1 MTRALSAFLLLFVVT
16 ALPGVAQAA
25 DAKSPA
31 SADKASINTLLA
43 RASEAVRRETYRGIL
58 VYLREGQLDTLRVI
72 HRTQNGLEQ
81 ERLVSL
87 TGQPREVIRKG
98 GVVTSILPN
107 SKVVLISR
115 RKHEGLLGSVAQF
128 SAERMREHYRVR
140 DLGQRRL
147 SDRVGQLVSIEPL
160 DGYRYGYRML
170 IDEQTR
176 LPLKLD
182 LVSGSDVLEQL
193 MFTQIEFPKKIADS
207 EFEPGYD
214 IQGFRVI
221 KHEAV
226 QVEDKPVPED
236 AWKPTDLPP
245 GFELAEDGVRRVT
258 ETGFVRQMLFTD
270 GVATVSA
277 FIAPAGLRKPLE
289 GATTMGAVNAYGHVV
304 DDTQITVVG
313 EVPALTVKQIAENLV
328 RETRSASDNASP

>member
-1 MTRALSAFLLLFVVT
+1 MTRALSAFLLLFVLT
-16 ALPGVAQAA
+16 ALCAAAQAA
-25 DAKSPA
+25 EAEA
-31 SADKASINTLLA
+31 SGNSDDSINALLGQ
-43 RASEAVRRETYRGIL
+43 ASQAVRSETYRGIL

-72 HRTQNGLEQ
+72 HRMQDGLEQ

-87 TGQPREVIRKG
+87 TGQPREVIRRG

-107 SKVVLISR
+107 SEVVLISR
-115 RKHEGLLGSVAQF
+115 RKHDGLLGSVVQF
-128 SAERMREHYRVR
+128 SADRMREHYRVS
-140 DLGQRRL
+140 DMGQRRL
-147 SDRVGQLVSIEPL
+147 SDRVGRLVSIEPL

-170 IDEQTR
+170 IDDKTY

-182 LVSGSDVLEQL
+182 LVSDGNVLEQL
-193 MFTQIEFPKKIADS
+193 MFTQIEFPESINDS

-214 IQGFRVI
+214 IHGFRVI

-258 ETGFVRQMLFTD
+258 ESGYVRQMLFTD

-277 FIAPAGLRKPLE
+277 FVAPAGLRKPLQ

-304 DDTQITVVG
+304 GETQITVVG
-313 EVPALTVKQIAENLV
+313 EVPARTVKRIAENLV
-328 RETRSASDNASP
+328 RETQSADSNGSP

>member
-1 MTRALSAFLLLFVVT
+1 MTRALSAFLLLFVLT
-16 ALPGVAQAA
+16 ALCAAAQAA
-25 DAKSPA
+25 EAESSGNSD
-31 SADKASINTLLA
+31 DSINALLGQ
-43 RASEAVRRETYRGIL
+43 ASDAVRSETYRGIL

-72 HRTQNGLEQ
+72 HRMQGGLEQ

-87 TGQPREVIRKG
+87 TGQPREVIRRG

-107 SKVVLISR
+107 SEVVLISQ
-115 RKHEGLLGSVAQF
+115 RKHDGLLGSVVQF
-128 SAERMREHYRVR
+128 SADRMREHYRVS
-140 DLGQRRL
+140 DMGQRRL
-147 SDRVGQLVSIEPL
+147 SDRIGQLVSIEPL

-170 IDEQTR
+170 IDDQTH

-182 LVSGSDVLEQL
+182 LVSDGNVLEQL
-193 MFTQIEFPKKIADS
+193 MFTQIEFPESINDS
-207 EFEPGYD
+207 DFEPGYD
-214 IQGFRVI
+214 IHGFRVI

-258 ETGFVRQMLFTD
+258 ESGYVRQMLFTD

-277 FIAPAGLRKPLE
+277 FVAPAGLRKPLQ

-304 DDTQITVVG
+304 GETQITVVG
-313 EVPALTVKQIAENLV
+313 EVPARTVKRIAENLV
-328 RETRSASDNASP
+328 RETQSADGNGSP

>member
-1 MTRALSAFLLLFVVT
+1 VTRALSAFLLLFVLT
-16 ALPGVAQAA
+16 ALCAAAQAA
-25 DAKSPA
+25 EAESSGNSD
-31 SADKASINTLLA
+31 DSINALLGQ
-43 RASEAVRRETYRGIL
+43 ASDAVRSETYRGIL

-72 HRTQNGLEQ
+72 HRMQGGLEQ

-87 TGQPREVIRKG
+87 TGQPREVIRRG

-107 SKVVLISR
+107 SEVVLISQ
-115 RKHEGLLGSVAQF
+115 RKHDGLLGSVVQF
-128 SAERMREHYRVR
+128 SADRMREHYRVS
-140 DLGQRRL
+140 DMGQRRL
-147 SDRVGQLVSIEPL
+147 SDRIGQLVSIEPL

-170 IDEQTR
+170 IDDQTH

-182 LVSGSDVLEQL
+182 LVSDGNVLEQL
-193 MFTQIEFPKKIADS
+193 MFTQIEFPESINDS
-207 EFEPGYD
+207 DFEPGYD
-214 IQGFRVI
+214 IHGFRVI

-258 ETGFVRQMLFTD
+258 ESGYVRQMLFTD

-277 FIAPAGLRKPLE
+277 FVAPAGLRKPLQ

-304 DDTQITVVG
+304 GETQITVVG
-313 EVPALTVKQIAENLV
+313 EVPARTVKRIAENLV
-328 RETRSASDNASP
+328 RETQSADGNGSP